1 MASKIV
7 EQSDTRADS
16 VGTAVLPGGI
26 EELQASLEITS
37 VLRCSR
43 KEGKCRRKWE

>member
-37 VLRCSR
+37 ALRCW